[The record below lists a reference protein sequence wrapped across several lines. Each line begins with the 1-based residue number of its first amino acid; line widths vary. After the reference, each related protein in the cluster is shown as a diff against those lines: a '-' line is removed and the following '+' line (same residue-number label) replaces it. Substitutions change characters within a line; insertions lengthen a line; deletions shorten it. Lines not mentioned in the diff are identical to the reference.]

1 MTPEERARL
10 RKSIDAHIRA
20 ELLSEDEYLGSVWG
34 DREGGFRGPEVSEE
48 CRAAWR
54 AYAKARGIEP

>member
-1 MTPEERARL
+1 MTTEGRARL

-34 DREGGFRGPEVSEE
+34 DPEGDFKGPEVEEE
-48 CRAAWR
+48 CRAAWA
-54 AYAKARGIEP
+54 AYAKARGIEE